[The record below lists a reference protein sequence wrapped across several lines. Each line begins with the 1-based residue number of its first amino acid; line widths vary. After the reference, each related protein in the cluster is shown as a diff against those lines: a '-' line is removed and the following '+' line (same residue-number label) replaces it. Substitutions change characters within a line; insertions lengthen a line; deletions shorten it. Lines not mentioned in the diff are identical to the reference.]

1 MNRAKMMMRFE
12 PHMEKNIFK
21 LFIYD
26 TVTKKGTFDW
36 STWETVDS
44 KTSAQY
50 FADQLSQIP
59 DNAEIELYINSNG
72 GSVSEGVA
80 IYNQLKR
87 HPAQKTGYVDGIA
100 YSVASLILQACDKR
114 IMGLGTSM
122 LVHEMWVEVAGN
134 ARMLRS
140 AADDLDNWMKANRKV
155 YMERSGMSEEE
166 LIALMGEER
175 ILTPEECLSMGFI
188 DEISEKLSEDDP
200 DDDTENNPEDD
211 PEDNPENDPEES
223 TDDDMDDDSEDD
235 LEDDSDDES
244 DDDPDDDPD
253 GDSPQEYVLKN
264 IKQYF
269 DMRESLLKST
279 HQMTDVSKRRKKNVQ
294 NKAKCIQFFDRF
306 YS

>member
-26 TVTKKGTFDW
+26 TVTKEGTFDW
-36 STWETVDS
+36 STWEAVNS

-122 LVHEMWVEVAGN
+122 LVHEMWVEIAGN

-140 AADDLDNWMKANRKV
+140 AADDIDNWMKANRKV

-166 LIALMGEER
+166 LIALMEEER

-188 DEISEKLSEDDP
+188 DEISEKLSED
-200 DDDTENNPEDD
+200 NP
-211 PEDNPENDPEES
+211 
-223 TDDDMDDDSEDD
+223 
-235 LEDDSDDES
+235 

-279 HQMTDVSKRRKKNVQ
+279 HQMTDVSRRRKKNVQ

>member
-166 LIALMGEER
+166 LIALMEEER
-175 ILTPEECLSMGFI
+175 ILTPEMNTLTASVIPAFRQILRILLLNVGSLTASLGKFVSSSFTIGFNG
-188 DEISEKLSEDDP
+188 
-200 DDDTENNPEDD
+200 T
-211 PEDNPENDPEES
+211 
-223 TDDDMDDDSEDD
+223 
-235 LEDDSDDES
+235 
-244 DDDPDDDPD
+244 
-253 GDSPQEYVLKN
+253 V
-264 IKQYF
+264 
-269 DMRESLLKST
+269 
-279 HQMTDVSKRRKKNVQ
+279 
-294 NKAKCIQFFDRF
+294 A
-306 YS
+306 

>member
-26 TVTKKGTFDW
+26 TVTKEGTFDW
-36 STWETVDS
+36 STWEAVNS

-166 LIALMGEER
+166 LIALMNEER
-175 ILTPEECLSMGFI
+175 ILTPEECLSIWRG
-188 DEISEKLSEDDP
+188 
-200 DDDTENNPEDD
+200 
-211 PEDNPENDPEES
+211 
-223 TDDDMDDDSEDD
+223 
-235 LEDDSDDES
+235 
-244 DDDPDDDPD
+244 
-253 GDSPQEYVLKN
+253 
-264 IKQYF
+264 
-269 DMRESLLKST
+269 
-279 HQMTDVSKRRKKNVQ
+279 
-294 NKAKCIQFFDRF
+294 
-306 YS
+306 

>member
-26 TVTKKGTFDW
+26 TVTKEGTFDW
-36 STWETVDS
+36 STWEAVNS

-166 LIALMGEER
+166 LIALMNEER

-200 DDDTENNPEDD
+200 DDDPENN
-211 PEDNPENDPEES
+211 PEES

-235 LEDDSDDES
+235 SEDYLEDYLEDDSDDES
-244 DDDPDDDPD
+244 DDDPD
-253 GDSPQEYVLKN
+253 GDSPQEHVLKN

-269 DMRESLLKST
+269 DMRESLIKST
-279 HQMTDVSKRRKKNVQ
+279 HQMTDVSRRRKKNVQ

>member
-36 STWETVDS
+36 STWETVNS

-87 HPAQKTGYVDGIA
+87 HPAQKTGYVDGVA

-140 AADDLDNWMKANRKV
+140 AADDLDNWMKANRKA

-166 LIALMGEER
+166 LIALMNEER

-188 DEISEKLSEDDP
+188 DEISEKLSEDDT
-200 DDDTENNPEDD
+200 DDDPENNPEDD
-211 PEDNPENDPEES
+211 PEDDPENDPEES
-223 TDDDMDDDSEDD
+223 TDDDMDDDS
-235 LEDDSDDES
+235 DDES
-244 DDDPDDDPD
+244 DDDQDD
-253 GDSPQEYVLKN
+253 DSPQEYVLKN

>member
-26 TVTKKGTFDW
+26 TVTKEGTFDW
-36 STWETVDS
+36 STWEAVNS

-166 LIALMGEER
+166 LIALMNEER
-175 ILTPEECLSMGFI
+175 ILTPEECLSMLRVIRRRMAEG
-188 DEISEKLSEDDP
+188 
-200 DDDTENNPEDD
+200 
-211 PEDNPENDPEES
+211 EE
-223 TDDDMDDDSEDD
+223 
-235 LEDDSDDES
+235 LEDILAGYPKLTDAEK
-244 DDDPDDDPD
+244 
-253 GDSPQEYVLKN
+253 EELREAVL
-264 IKQYF
+264 
-269 DMRESLLKST
+269 
-279 HQMTDVSKRRKKNVQ
+279 
-294 NKAKCIQFFDRF
+294 
-306 YS
+306 

>member
-36 STWETVDS
+36 STWETVNS

-200 DDDTENNPEDD
+200 DDD
-211 PEDNPENDPEES
+211 PENDPE
-223 TDDDMDDDSEDD
+223 DDS
-235 LEDDSDDES
+235 
-244 DDDPDDDPD
+244 
-253 GDSPQEYVLKN
+253 QEYVLKN

>member
-1 MNRAKMMMRFE
+1 
-12 PHMEKNIFK
+12 
-21 LFIYD
+21 
-26 TVTKKGTFDW
+26 
-36 STWETVDS
+36 
-44 KTSAQY
+44 
-50 FADQLSQIP
+50 
-59 DNAEIELYINSNG
+59 
-72 GSVSEGVA
+72 
-80 IYNQLKR
+80 
-87 HPAQKTGYVDGIA
+87 
-100 YSVASLILQACDKR
+100 
-114 IMGLGTSM
+114 
-122 LVHEMWVEVAGN
+122 
-134 ARMLRS
+134 
-140 AADDLDNWMKANRKV
+140 
-155 YMERSGMSEEE
+155 MERSGMSEEE
-166 LIALMGEER
+166 LIALMNEER

-200 DDDTENNPEDD
+200 DDDPENNPEDA

-279 HQMTDVSKRRKKNVQ
+279 HQMTDVSRRRKKNVQ

>member
-26 TVTKKGTFDW
+26 TVTKEGTFDW
-36 STWETVDS
+36 STWEAVNS

-122 LVHEMWVEVAGN
+122 LVHEMWVEIAGN

-166 LIALMGEER
+166 LIALMEEER

-200 DDDTENNPEDD
+200 DDDPENNPEDD

-264 IKQYF
+264 IKQ
-269 DMRESLLKST
+269 
-279 HQMTDVSKRRKKNVQ
+279 
-294 NKAKCIQFFDRF
+294 
-306 YS
+306 

>member
-36 STWETVDS
+36 STWETVNS

-200 DDDTENNPEDD
+200 
-211 PEDNPENDPEES
+211 EDNPENDPEES

-235 LEDDSDDES
+235 LEDDS

-279 HQMTDVSKRRKKNVQ
+279 HQMTDVSRRRKKNVQ

>member
-26 TVTKKGTFDW
+26 TVTKEGTFDW
-36 STWETVDS
+36 STWEAVNS

-122 LVHEMWVEVAGN
+122 LVHEMWVEIAGN

-166 LIALMGEER
+166 LIALMEEER

-188 DEISEKLSEDDP
+188 DEISEKLS
-200 DDDTENNPEDD
+200 EDD

-279 HQMTDVSKRRKKNVQ
+279 HQMTDVSRRRKKNVQ

>member
-36 STWETVDS
+36 STWETVNS

-166 LIALMGEER
+166 LIALMNEER

-188 DEISEKLSEDDP
+188 DEISEKLLEDDP
-200 DDDTENNPEDD
+200 DDD
-211 PEDNPENDPEES
+211 PENDPE
-223 TDDDMDDDSEDD
+223 DDS
-235 LEDDSDDES
+235 
-244 DDDPDDDPD
+244 
-253 GDSPQEYVLKN
+253 QEYVLKN

>member
-72 GSVSEGVA
+72 GSVLEGVA

-166 LIALMGEER
+166 LIALMEEER

-200 DDDTENNPEDD
+200 DDDPENNPEDD

-223 TDDDMDDDSEDD
+223 TDDDMD
-235 LEDDSDDES
+235 DDSDDES

-279 HQMTDVSKRRKKNVQ
+279 HQMTDVSRRRKKNVQ